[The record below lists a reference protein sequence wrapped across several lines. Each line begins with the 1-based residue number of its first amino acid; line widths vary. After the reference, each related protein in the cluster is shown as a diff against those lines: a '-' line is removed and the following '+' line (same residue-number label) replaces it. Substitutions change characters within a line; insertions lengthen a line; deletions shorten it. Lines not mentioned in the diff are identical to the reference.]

1 VDLHVNKLSKQFGGL
16 AAVDEVS
23 FDLLEGEILGLIGPN
38 GAGKT
43 TLFNLITGF
52 IAPSSGQVVYQGE
65 DISCLPPYR
74 IAARGMVRT
83 FQVTNLFPNLRV
95 YDSAWVGRHLKHGMG
110 IWGPLFGSKRSQQ
123 RRRSNDDKV
132 MELLSLVGLDTLKD
146 ELVRNLPHG
155 HQNLLQIVSAL
166 AAEPKVLLL
175 DEPAGGLNP
184 EETSQMAS
192 LIRRIRG
199 MGITVLLVEHNMRV
213 VMGICDR
220 IVALNYGRKIAEGSP
235 AVISRN
241 RDVIDAYLG
250 SADVA

>member
-1 VDLHVNKLSKQFGGL
+1 L

-23 FDLLEGEILGLIGPN
+23 FGLRQGEILGLIGPN

-52 IAPSSGQVVYQGE
+52 IAPTAGQVIYQGE
-65 DISCLPPYR
+65 DITHLPPYR

-95 YDSAWVGRHLKHGMG
+95 YESAWVGRHLKHGMG
-110 IWGPLFGSKRSQQ
+110 TWGPLFGSRKSQRQ
-123 RRRSNDDKV
+123 TKSNHEKV
-132 MELLSLVGLDTLKD
+132 MELLSLVGLDPLKD
-146 ELVRNLPHG
+146 EFVRNLPHG
-155 HQNLLQIVSAL
+155 RQNLLQIVSAL

-184 EETSQMAS
+184 EETSQMAG
-192 LIRRIRG
+192 LIRKIRG
-199 MGITVLLVEHNMRV
+199 LGITVLLVEHNMRV

-235 AVISRN
+235 GEISRN

-250 SADVA
+250 GVDVA